1 MTSTRDRGHAAI
13 ETSRAVERYA
23 RAPKKDPVVHERLR
37 DRVATDYGAD
47 AARYFDEVGE
57 LPYVTATQFPT
68 LVRLPWPMR
77 RVSATLY
84 EALRL
89 LLTISVTFMVGSWM
103 LPLIES
109 YGVFAVLLGPAAGV
123 AAFAA
128 ATLAPRL
135 LPGPKDL
142 DQRLAAAQHF
152 EAIQHAGTD
161 AARREAARRR
171 ATRAAA
177 ASPSDSAAGD
187 RLAALS
193 AAIDAHN
200 VARDPEAILWGR
212 VAKVAEEAGEA
223 VGALVGVT
231 GQNPRKGVSRSQTDL
246 VDELLDVATAAL
258 GAVEHLTENRGY
270 SLRLLA
276 AKIARVHERSL
287 SVPLAPAEHADDQR
301 ASFAEL
307 TPVTYVG
314 GDEQIAARFAEHS
327 GAQGRGNARSTLVI
341 FDGGIDYLAVPTEH
355 LRAA

>member
-1 MTSTRDRGHAAI
+1 MTSTRNRGRAAI

-23 RAPKKDPVVHERLR
+23 RSPKKDPVEHERLR
-37 DRVATDYGAD
+37 DRVATDYGPD

-77 RVSATLY
+77 RANASLY
-84 EALRL
+84 EVARL
-89 LLTISVTFMVGSWM
+89 LLTISVTFMVGRWM
-103 LPLIES
+103 LPLIET

-128 ATLAPRL
+128 ATFVPRL

-142 DQRLAAAQHF
+142 DRRLAAVRQF
-152 EAIQHAGTD
+152 EAIQHASTD
-161 AARREAARRR
+161 AARREAVRRR

-177 ASPSDSAAGD
+177 ASPSDSSAAG

-200 VARDPEAILWGR
+200 ADRDPEAILWGR

-231 GQNPRKGVSRSQTDL
+231 GQNPRKGVSHSQTDL

-258 GAVEHLTENRGY
+258 GAVEHLTENRGF

-276 AKIARVHERSL
+276 AKITRVHERAL
-287 SVPLAPAEHADDQR
+287 SVPLARAEGADDQR
-301 ASFAEL
+301 AWFAEL
-307 TPVTYVG
+307 TPVTYIG
-314 GDEQIAARFAEHS
+314 ADEQTAARFAAHS
-327 GAQGRGNARSTLVI
+327 DAQGRGNARSTLVI